1 MTVILDALRSFRRDR
16 RWFLKVAGGSSVLAY
31 WLAESIGRAEIP
43 AGPKRLV
50 VVSRPNGSID
60 ENWLVGDTRGTILQ
74 PFDGVWD
81 RAVALRNVNV
91 EATVQTDGDP
101 HGLGSI
107 TLMTGAPRG
116 GAMLP
121 GNDSYW
127 HTQEAL
133 DQRLSRDAPALSGRP
148 IGSLQLGGWNA
159 GPAGD
164 EPSRA
169 LSFLGAA
176 SPLYPETNPT
186 AAFDRLFADLD
197 PDANGQPSA
206 RVRGRRSVLDFVR
219 GDLTRVRAQV
229 PAERRPDLDAHE
241 DAIRELEMQLD
252 GVLPSCSPP
261 MLPDGFGDAAGSA
274 DALAAIGEA
283 MFAIIVAA
291 FRCDLTRTVT
301 FMWAGNAADNHL
313 SPVNGSNHHDLS
325 HQNDRAGLTTI
336 DRWYSEQ
343 TAKLIAALRDADDP
357 VVGGALLDN
366 TLVWYVSEIAQG
378 VDHRHTNMPFVLFGG
393 DGVGL
398 TNRGIVFDGG
408 GRNSNDV
415 WRSIAPVMGIALDDL
430 VEPSTGPIP
439 GLFDT

>member
-1 MTVILDALRSFRRDR
+1 MTAILRSLRAFQRDR
-16 RWFLKVAGGSSVLAY
+16 RWFLKVAGGSGLLAY
-31 WLAESIGRAEIP
+31 WLSLAIGRAEIP
-43 AGPKRLV
+43 SGPKRLV
-50 VVSRPNGSID
+50 VVSRPNGTID
-60 ENWLVGDTRGTILQ
+60 ENWLVGDTPGTILE
-74 PFDGVWD
+74 PFMPVWD
-81 RAVALRNVNV
+81 YAVPLRNINV

-116 GAMLP
+116 GPMLP

-127 HTQEAL
+127 NTQESL
-133 DQRLSRDAPALSGRP
+133 DQRLAEHAPALSGRP
-148 IGSLQLGGWNA
+148 IKSLQLGGWNA

-169 LSFLGAA
+169 LSFFAAA

-186 AAFDRLFADLD
+186 AAFDYLFSGLD
-197 PDANGQPSA
+197 PSPDGEPSA
-206 RVRGRRSVLDFVR
+206 RVRSRRSVLDFVSS
-219 GDLTRVRAQV
+219 DLARVREQV
-229 PAERRPDLDAHE
+229 PAERRADLDAHE
-241 DAIRELEMQLD
+241 DAIRELEMELD
-252 GVLPSCSPP
+252 GLLPSCEPP
-261 MLPDGFGDAAGSA
+261 VIPGEFGDAAGSA
-274 DALAAIGEA
+274 EALAAIGEA

-291 FRCDLTRTVT
+291 FKCDITRTTT

-343 TAKLIAALRDADDP
+343 TAKLIAALVAADDP
-357 VVGGALLDN
+357 IVSGKLIDS

-378 VDHRHTNMPFVLFGG
+378 WDHRHTNMPFVLFGG

-398 TNRGIVFDGG
+398 DNRGAVFEGG
-408 GRNSNDV
+408 GRNTNDV
-415 WRSIAPVMGIALDDL
+415 WRSIAPVMGTTLDDL

-439 GLFDT
+439 GLFG